1 MLNKLNQEFESTNN
15 QTRELY
21 DAIKKELSDDEKRI
35 IQKVLMI
42 TPENIHI
49 NSFMFEPILDTPLD
63 HSYTCL
69 EKVKKLNKSYQ

>member
-1 MLNKLNQEFESTNN
+1 MAIRLKAEEWMLNKLNKLNQKFKSEKN

-21 DAIKKELSDDEKRI
+21 DATKKELSDDEKRI

-49 NSFMFEPILDTPLD
+49 NSYHVRTHFRHT
-63 HSYTCL
+63 H
-69 EKVKKLNKSYQ
+69 

>member
-21 DAIKKELSDDEKRI
+21 DATKKELSDDEKRI

-49 NSFMFEPILDTPLD
+49 NSFMFEPILDTSLD
-63 HSYTCL
+63 HLYTCL
-69 EKVKKLNKSYQ
+69 EKVKI